1 MCGVALLGG
10 LFLLD
15 INQVQMEVEVKM
27 PQFFC
32 YERLKFSMFLG
43 FVSFEML
50 LVTLEGRMP

>member
-1 MCGVALLGG
+1 MCGVVLLGG
-10 LFLLD
+10 FFLLD

-27 PQFFC
+27 PHIFC
-32 YERLKFSMFLG
+32 YKQLSFSVFLG